1 MNGRV
6 LAGRPW
12 RTLVTALVGL
22 ALLVIPAT
30 ASAHAILIASNPP
43 LGAVTPVAPAVLRLE
58 FSEAVTL
65 LNPSQDCQVVD
76 STGASIESAPC
87 HVNPSNVRELDAPLT
102 PGIAAGTY
110 TVRYQV
116 VSSDS
121 HVVGA
126 ALPFAVGHGP
136 VGLPYLGNR
145 PGQGPSETSAWEVSA
160 RFAELVGLGGLFAL
174 LAFRWLIWR
183 PAWGPEHRQ
192 RGFGAAD
199 REAAL
204 GWGRDL
210 FWTAFGVLAVGS
222 MIAEGYLLV
231 VYSATALGTGV
242 LRALHD
248 TSGIGTVLSG
258 TRFGSLIQYRG
269 ALLFV
274 LFALGAWQFLDEF
287 GSSATPRP
295 PSPTGKPLPGAMMA
309 LAIIGVLWGLSS
321 QGHASQAPAHLVQEL
336 ADVVHLGAAAIWI
349 GGLALTLLVVWRLP
363 KAVPGAG
370 VAVATDVLARFSRV
384 ALVSVA
390 AVVLTGMIRSFGE
403 LSAPNQLW
411 TTTYGQLILLKVGLL
426 GVAGLV
432 ALRNRRITLT
442 IERRTATQAKALAT
456 VRNAAVLELAIAVA
470 IVLVAAL
477 LVAEVPGR
485 IT

>member
-1 MNGRV
+1 MRT
-6 LAGRPW
+6 ARPW
-12 RTLVTALVGL
+12 RRLLTTLVGVAM
-22 ALLVIPAT
+22 LVIPAT
-30 ASAHAILIASNPP
+30 ASAHAILIASSPP
-43 LGAVTPVAPAVLRLE
+43 MGAATPVAPAVLRLQ

-65 LNPSQDCQVVD
+65 LNPSQDCQVVS

-87 HVNPSNVRELDAPLT
+87 HVDPSDVRQLDAPLKS
-102 PGIAAGTY
+102 GISPGTY

-126 ALPFAVGHGP
+126 ALAFAIGPGP

-160 RFAELVGLGGLFAL
+160 RFLELVGLGGLLAL
-174 LAFRWLIWR
+174 LAFRWLVWR
-183 PAWGPEHRQ
+183 PAWSPGRRQ
-192 RGFGAAD
+192 EQIGATD

-231 VYSATALGTGV
+231 VYSATALGTSV
-242 LRALHD
+242 VQALHD

-274 LFALGAWQFLDEF
+274 LFALGAWQFLAEF
-287 GSSATPRP
+287 GSAATPRP
-295 PSPTGKPLPGAMMA
+295 PSPTGRPLPGALMA
-309 LAIIGVLWGLSS
+309 LAIIGVLWDLST
-321 QGHASQAPAHLVQEL
+321 QGHASQAPAHLFQEL
-336 ADVVHLGAAAIWI
+336 ADIIHVGAAAIWI
-349 GGLALTLLVVWRLP
+349 GGLAFTTLVLWRLP

-370 VAVATDVLARFSRV
+370 AAVATDVLAQFSRV
-384 ALVSVA
+384 ALISVG
-390 AVVLTGMIRSFGE
+390 AVILTGTIRSFGE
-403 LSAPNQLW
+403 LSTPSQLW
-411 TTTYGQLILLKVGLL
+411 TTTYGQVILLKIGLL
-426 GVAGLV
+426 GMAGAV

-442 IERRTATQAKALAT
+442 LERRATTHTKALAT
-456 VRNAAVLELAIAVA
+456 VRTAALAELAVA
-470 IVLVAAL
+470 MTILVLAAL

>member
-1 MNGRV
+1 VIGQRHTRRPLGPI
-6 LAGRPW
+6 LA
-12 RTLVTALVGL
+12 ALVGL
-22 ALLVIPAT
+22 VLLVIPAT
-30 ASAHAILIASNPP
+30 ASAHAILIASSPP
-43 LGAVTPVAPAVLRLE
+43 MGEVTPVAPAVLRLQ
-58 FSEAVTL
+58 FSEAITL
-65 LNPSQDCQVVD
+65 LNPAEDCQVVS

-87 HVNPSNVRELDAPLT
+87 HVSPTDVRELDAPLK
-102 PGIAAGTY
+102 PGISQGTY

-126 ALPFAVGHGP
+126 ALSFAIGHGP

-145 PGQGPSETSAWEVSA
+145 PGQGPSETGAWEVSA
-160 RFAELVGLGGLFAL
+160 RFLEFVGLGGLLAL

-183 PAWGPEHRQ
+183 PAVRPGR
-192 RGFGAAD
+192 RRAAIVAAD

-210 FWTAFGVLAVGS
+210 YWTAFGVLAVGS
-222 MIAEGYLLV
+222 MVAEGYLLV

-242 LRALHD
+242 FAVLHD

-274 LFALGAWQFLDEF
+274 LFALGAWQFLAEF
-287 GSSATPRP
+287 GSAAAPRP
-295 PSPTGKPLPGAMMA
+295 AAPTGRPVPAALMT
-309 LAIIGVLWGLSS
+309 LAIVGVLWGLST
-321 QGHASQAPAHLVQEL
+321 QGHASQAPFHVIQEL
-336 ADVVHLGAAAIWI
+336 ADVVHVGAAAIWI
-349 GGLALTLLVVWRLP
+349 GGLALTLVVIWRLP
-363 KAVPGAG
+363 KALPGSG
-370 VAVATDVLARFSRV
+370 VAIATDVLAQFSRV
-384 ALVSVA
+384 ALISVA
-390 AVVLTGMIRSFGE
+390 AIVLTGTIRSFGE
-403 LSAPNQLW
+403 LSTPTQLW
-411 TTTYGQLILLKVGLL
+411 STTYGQCILIKIGLL

-442 IERRTATQAKALAT
+442 LERRPTAHPKALAI
-456 VRNAAVLELAIAVA
+456 VRNAAVAELAIALA
-470 IVLVAAL
+470 ILVVAAL

-485 IT
+485 I

>member
-1 MNGRV
+1 MTGPRHTGRQWRV
-6 LAGRPW
+6 MIAALAGVVM
-12 RTLVTALVGL
+12 LIV
-22 ALLVIPAT
+22 PAT
-30 ASAHAILIASNPP
+30 ASAHAILIASTPP
-43 LGAVTPVAPAVLRLE
+43 MGAVTPAAPAVLRLQ
-58 FSEAVTL
+58 FSEAITL
-65 LNPSQDCQVVD
+65 LNPAQDCQVVS

-87 HVNPSNVRELDAPLT
+87 HVSATNVRELDAPLKS
-102 PGIAAGTY
+102 GISPGTY

-126 ALPFAVGHGP
+126 ALAFAIGHGP

-145 PGQGPSETSAWEVSA
+145 PGQGPSETGAWEVSA
-160 RFAELVGLGGLFAL
+160 RFFEVVGLGGLLAL

-183 PAWGPEHRQ
+183 PAWRPGQRQ
-192 RGFGAAD
+192 AGIAAAD

-210 FWTAFGVLAVGS
+210 YWTAFAVLAIGS

-242 LRALHD
+242 VAALHN
-248 TSGIGTVLSG
+248 TAGIGTVLSG

-274 LFALGAWQFLDEF
+274 LFALGAWQFLAEF

-295 PSPTGKPLPGAMMA
+295 AAPTGKALPAALMA
-309 LAIIGVLWGLSS
+309 VAIVGVLWGLST
-321 QGHASQAPAHLVQEL
+321 QGHASQAPFHVIQEL
-336 ADVVHLGAAAIWI
+336 ADVVHLSAAAIWI
-349 GGLALTLLVVWRLP
+349 GGLTLTLLVIWRLP

-370 VAVATDVLARFSRV
+370 VAVATDVLAQFSRV
-384 ALVSVA
+384 ALISVA
-390 AVVLTGMIRSFGE
+390 AIVATGTIRSFGE
-403 LSAPNQLW
+403 LSDPTQLW
-411 TTTYGQLILLKVGLL
+411 STTYGQCILIKIGLL

-442 IERRTATQAKALAT
+442 LERRPAVHPKALAT
-456 VRNAAVLELAIAVA
+456 VRNAAVAELAVA
-470 IVLVAAL
+470 LAILVVAAL

-485 IT
+485 I

>member
-1 MNGRV
+1 VIGRHHIR
-6 LAGRPW
+6 APG
-12 RTLVTALVGL
+12 ALVAAIVGL
-22 ALLVIPAT
+22 VMLIIPAI
-30 ASAHAILIASNPP
+30 ASAHAILIASSPP
-43 LGAVTPVAPAVLRLE
+43 MGAVTPVAPAVLRLQ
-58 FSEAVTL
+58 FSEAITL
-65 LNPSQDCQVVD
+65 LNPAEDCQVVS

-87 HVNPSNVRELDAPLT
+87 HVSPTDVRELDAPLK
-102 PGIAAGTY
+102 PGIAPGTY

-126 ALPFAVGHGP
+126 ALAFAVGHGP

-145 PGQGPSETSAWEVSA
+145 PGQGPSETGAWEVSA
-160 RFAELVGLGGLFAL
+160 RFFELVGLGGLLAL

-183 PAWGPEHRQ
+183 PAWTPGRRQ
-192 RGFGAAD
+192 AGISSAD

-210 FWTAFGVLAVGS
+210 FWTAFGALAVGS
-222 MIAEGYLLV
+222 MIAEGYLLI

-242 LRALHD
+242 FQALHD

-274 LFALGAWQFLDEF
+274 LFALGAWQFLAEF

-295 PSPTGKPLPGAMMA
+295 PSPTGRPLPAALMA
-309 LAIIGVLWGLSS
+309 IAIVGVLWGLST
-321 QGHASQAPAHLVQEL
+321 QGHASQAPAHLLQEV

-349 GGLALTLLVVWRLP
+349 GGLALTMLVIWRLP
-363 KAVPGAG
+363 KAVPAAG
-370 VAVATDVLARFSRV
+370 VAVATDVLAQFSRV
-384 ALVSVA
+384 ALISVG
-390 AVVLTGMIRSFGE
+390 AVVATGTIRSVGE
-403 LSAPNQLW
+403 LSTPTQLW
-411 TTTYGQLILLKVGLL
+411 TTTYGQCILIKIGLL
-426 GVAGLV
+426 GAAGLI
-432 ALRNRRITLT
+432 ALRNRRITLEL
-442 IERRTATQAKALAT
+442 ERRANPQPRALAT
-456 VRNAAVLELAIAVA
+456 VRNAALAELVVAIAILV
-470 IVLVAAL
+470 VAAI

-485 IT
+485 V

>member
-1 MNGRV
+1 MSVRT
-6 LAGRPW
+6 RTRSPW
-12 RTLVTALVGL
+12 RPLVVALVGL
-22 ALLVIPAT
+22 VMLIIPAT
-30 ASAHAILIASNPP
+30 ASAHAILIASSPP
-43 LGAVTPVAPAVLRLE
+43 MGAVTPIAPAVLRLQ

-65 LNPSQDCQVVD
+65 LNPAQDCEVVG
-76 STGASIESAPC
+76 SAGASIESAPC
-87 HVNPSNVRELDAPLT
+87 HVNPNNVRELDAPLAS
-102 PGIAAGTY
+102 GISPGTY

-126 ALPFAVGHGP
+126 ALAFAIGHGP

-160 RFAELVGLGGLFAL
+160 RFLELIGLGGLLAL

-183 PAWGPEHRQ
+183 PVWGPRRRQ
-192 RGFGAAD
+192 HALGAAD

-210 FWTAFGVLAVGS
+210 FWTVFGVLAVGS
-222 MIAEGYLLV
+222 MISEGYLLV

-242 LRALHD
+242 FHALHD
-248 TSGIGTVLSG
+248 TSGMGTVLSG

-274 LFALGAWQFLDEF
+274 LFALGAWQFLAEF

-295 PSPTGKPLPGAMMA
+295 PSPTGKPLPGALMA
-309 LAIIGVLWGLSS
+309 LAISGALWGLSS
-321 QGHASQAPAHLVQEL
+321 QGHASQAPLRLAQEL

-349 GGLALTLLVVWRLP
+349 GGLALTILVLWRLP

-370 VAVATDVLARFSRV
+370 AAVATDVLAQFSRV

-390 AVVLTGMIRSFGE
+390 AVILTGTVRSFGE
-403 LSAPNQLW
+403 LSSPSQLW
-411 TTTYGQLILLKVGLL
+411 TTTYGQLILLKIGLL
-426 GVAGLV
+426 GVASVV

-442 IERRTATQAKALAT
+442 LERRATTYAEALAT
-456 VRNAAVLELAIAVA
+456 VRNAAVAELAIAVA
-470 IVLVAAL
+470 ILVVASL
-477 LVAEVPGR
+477 LVAEIPGR